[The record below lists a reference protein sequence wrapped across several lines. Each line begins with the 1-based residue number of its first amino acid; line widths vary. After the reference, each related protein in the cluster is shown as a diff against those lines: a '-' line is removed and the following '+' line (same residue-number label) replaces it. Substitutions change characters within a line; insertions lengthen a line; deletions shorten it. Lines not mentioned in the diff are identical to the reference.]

1 MADQSSETAWRIDD
15 LAHEAGISVDTI
27 RYYQREGLL
36 PPGTRRGRTKRY
48 GSEHLERL
56 QQIRDLQARRF
67 SLAAIRA
74 LLDERAGLVEVVFG
88 DAGGSFDYGALVSG
102 SGVSRSLADALRTVG
117 VLRDPAEFGRDAYD
131 ATDLEMLSAVAEL
144 SRLGLPDHIVVG
156 MCRIY
161 ASGVE
166 RMQAEVLSLFLGE
179 DDEWEPEELDAFQDR
194 AAANADKMVSHT
206 QRLAEYVHNRTLQR
220 LTLAAIERSRQE

>member
-1 MADQSSETAWRIDD
+1 MAEPSSDAGWRIDD
-15 LAHEAGISVDTI
+15 LAHEAEVSVDTI

-36 PPGTRRGRTKRY
+36 PPGTPSGRTKRY
-48 GSEHLERL
+48 GPEHLERL
-56 QQIRDLQARRF
+56 RQIRDLQNRRF

-88 DAGGSFDYGALVSG
+88 DAGGSYDYDALVSR
-102 SGVSRSLADALRTVG
+102 SGVARSIADALCGV

-131 ATDLEMLSAVAEL
+131 ETDLDMLSAVAEL

-156 MCRIY
+156 MCRVY

-166 RMQAEVLSLFLGE
+166 QMQEEVLSMFLGE
-179 DDEWEPEELDAFQDR
+179 DDDWDPEELDAFQDH
-194 AAANADKMVSHT
+194 AAVHAGDMLSHT

-220 LTLAAIERSRQE
+220 LTLAAMERTRE

>member
-1 MADQSSETAWRIDD
+1 MADPATQDDWRIDD
-15 LAHEAGISVDTI
+15 LAHEAGVSVDTI

-36 PPGTRRGRTKRY
+36 PSGTRRGRTKRY
-48 GSEHLERL
+48 GPEHLERL

-88 DAGGSFDYGALVSG
+88 DAGGAYDLDTLVAR
-102 SGVSRSLADALRTVG
+102 SGVPRPLADSLRDAG
-117 VLRDPAEFGRDAYD
+117 VLRDPSEFGRDAYD
-131 ATDLEMLSAVAEL
+131 ATDLDMLSAVAAL
-144 SRLGLPDHIVVG
+144 SGLGLPDHILVG

-166 RMQAEVLSLFLGE
+166 GMQAEVLSLFLGE
-179 DDEWEPEELDAFQDR
+179 DDAWDPEELDAFQDH
-194 AAANADKMVSHT
+194 AAANAGDMLSHT

-220 LTLAAIERSRQE
+220 LTLAAIERSRRE